1 MQLIFA
7 IGSTYYFNDFKA
19 LTYFKFCKNWIGG
32 GVKVLLR
39 DGKLF
44 CFLSIPQKEPPPFSD
59 VTPIRPVVK
68 SMHDKLSYLNVT
80 GRI

>member
-1 MQLIFA
+1 MQLISA
-7 IGSTYYFNDFKA
+7 ISSTYYFNDFNA
-19 LTYFKFCKNWIGG
+19 LTYFKFSKNWIGG
-32 GVKVLLR
+32 VNILLR

-44 CFLSIPQKEPPPFSD
+44 CFLGIRQKEPPPFSD

>member
-1 MQLIFA
+1 MQLISA

-19 LTYFKFCKNWIGG
+19 LTYFKFSKNWIRG

-44 CFLSIPQKEPPPFSD
+44 CFFGHPSERTPTILRRHADLSRREIHA
-59 VTPIRPVVK
+59 R
-68 SMHDKLSYLNVT
+68 
-80 GRI
+80 